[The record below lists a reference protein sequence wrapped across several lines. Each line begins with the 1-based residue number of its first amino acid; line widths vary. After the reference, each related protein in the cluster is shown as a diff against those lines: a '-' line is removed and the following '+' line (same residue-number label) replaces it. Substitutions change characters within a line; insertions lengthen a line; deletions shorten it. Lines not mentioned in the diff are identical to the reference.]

1 MFDFMKNLGEL
12 KGKMAEVQAELAKKE
27 VEASSGGG
35 MVTARANGTGQLVK
49 LEISREALDE
59 GDGEML
65 QDLIMAAVNEALSQ
79 AQEEAKKELGKLTGG
94 LNIPG
99 LF

>member
-1 MFDFMKNLGEL
+1 MFDFLKNMGQL
-12 KGKMAEVQAELAKKE
+12 KGKMAEIQSELAKRE

-49 LEISREALDE
+49 LEITREALEE
-59 GDGEML
+59 GDAEML
-65 QDLIMAAVNEALSQ
+65 QDLVMAAVNEALNR
-79 AQEEAKKELGKLTGG
+79 AQEEAKRELGKLTGG